1 MLWYEVWSDESFD
14 IPYLLVMGQPEKNSE
29 IVIFDPKERDIII
42 FRSESY
48 EEAKLWLLEDEY
60 TLVDGRMRE

>member
-14 IPYLLVMGQPEKNSE
+14 IPYILVVGQTKKDGE
-29 IVIFDPKERDIII
+29 IIIFDPKEKDKIV
-42 FRSESY
+42 FRSETY

-60 TLVDGRMRE
+60 TLVDGRMSE